1 MKASLTAASSAVAAI
16 LAFGF
21 QAQAVAD
28 QPVPALVADAPV
40 VLELF
45 TSEGC
50 NSCPPADA
58 LLGELAKEHDLLPL
72 AFHID
77 YWNYLG
83 WQDPF
88 SAKYATARQYA
99 YGQTL
104 GVNAYTPQLVIDGA
118 RDAVGSDEAAVRSA
132 IEAERPRAKLK
143 LTVLRDATGALKVAI
158 PAGDAPSA
166 PASVYLALFDH
177 SHVTPVG
184 RGENSGQTLTE
195 FNIVR
200 EWRKIGQWNGQ
211 ATELTLGLGPQA
223 NAFDAGAV
231 ILQDGDS
238 GPVRGATAF
247 QLPKFGGS

>member
-1 MKASLTAASSAVAAI
+1 MKASLVAASSAAI
-16 LAFGF
+16 AIFTFGF
-21 QAQAVAD
+21 LPPVAAD
-28 QPVPALVADAPV
+28 QPVPALVADSPV

-99 YGQTL
+99 YGQAL
-104 GVNAYTPQLVIDGA
+104 GVNAYTPQLVVDGA

-132 IEAERPRAKLK
+132 IEAERPRPKLK
-143 LTVLRDATGALKVAI
+143 LTVLRDAMGTLSVAI

-200 EWRKIGQWNGQ
+200 AWRKIGQWTGQ
-211 ATELTLGLGPQA
+211 ATELALGLGPQSS
-223 NAFDAGAV
+223 AFDAGAI
-231 ILQDGDS
+231 ILQEGDS

-247 QLPKFGGS
+247 QLPKLGGS